1 MSGKLIPF
9 DFKKNEVLM
18 KSMIIQTVEGK
29 EAIKYKIEK
38 LLRTDRKRANI
49 YKNSEYGIDKES
61 VQNKEF
67 YSHQIEVDDL
77 KNDIE
82 KSILIIDGVLSVDG
96 LTCISEDSKLTI
108 SFSVNTIYGTI
119 GGVVY

>member
-96 LTCISEDSKLTI
+96 LTYISEDSKLTI